1 MIYLLMFLLFP
12 FRYGR
17 AQQTLFPAA
26 TPLAVRSPYLNCWN
40 HASTTWPGT
49 FEPYQIRPWY
59 FLLRIDGSTYSFMS
73 DGLPSPGEMGGVNVT
88 DTVITP
94 TQTVIAAR
102 AGPMQVNFTF
112 LNPIEPGDWVKQSIP
127 FSYLALSAKSL
138 DGVAHSVQV
147 YSDVR
152 KDWTSGER
160 APGIPLIVFW
170 NTTSINSVLY
180 HTIRLQNPIVFTE
193 INDMAQWGSFY
204 YAMKSASNVTFS
216 VAQYITPRDLFMR
229 NGSLDNQTETNF
241 TDSDVVFAISRDL
254 GNIQATQDPVVWTI
268 GLTTDPVINY
278 TDLSGFAPQQ
288 RSLFYK
294 TRYSDDTSLIVD
306 FLDDFANAYSRAQK
320 LDQKILQ
327 AAAPV
332 SDLLGDLVSLATAQ
346 VYGSTHLTVGMEANG
361 TYNESDVMMFM
372 KNIGGL
378 ETNRVNAVETL
389 YSAFPAF
396 MYIDAT
402 LGRPLLEP
410 LFQLQASP
418 NYTIPYAAADLGSSY
433 PNVTIINSNH
443 SQGVEQ
449 SGNMLIMTYAHVR
462 ATGDGSLINRYYSL
476 LTSWANY
483 LSNSTLVIHD
493 RSSADGLTNLA
504 IKGIIAIE
512 AMSKMSSVVK
522 QTADADKYS
531 NTAARLYSQWKS
543 LALASDQHLV
553 ATYGEA
559 VSWTLGYN
567 LFADAWLD
575 TGIVESFIFEGQSN
589 FIDSITGFSNF
600 KFGLP
605 IDSLSVDV
613 TVAVS
618 SRIFIFLSWNLFVAA
633 MTSNQDLRTNLI
645 SRVHNRASFNASA
658 GAFPLYYDSTNG
670 STVLGRSR

>member
-1 MIYLLMFLLFP
+1 MTSLLY
-12 FRYGR
+12 RV
-17 AQQTLFPAA
+17 TSA
-26 TPLAVRSPYLNCWN
+26 TSKL
-40 HASTTWPGT
+40 
-49 FEPYQIRPWY
+49 
-59 FLLRIDGSTYSFMS
+59 
-73 DGLPSPGEMGGVNVT
+73 
-88 DTVITP
+88 
-94 TQTVIAAR
+94 
-102 AGPMQVNFTF
+102 
-112 LNPIEPGDWVKQSIP
+112 
-127 FSYLALSAKSL
+127 
-138 DGVAHSVQV
+138 
-147 YSDVR
+147 
-152 KDWTSGER
+152 
-160 APGIPLIVFW
+160 
-170 NTTSINSVLY
+170 
-180 HTIRLQNPIVFTE
+180 HTH
-193 INDMAQWGSFY
+193 
-204 YAMKSASNVTFS
+204 
-216 VAQYITPRDLFMR
+216 
-229 NGSLDNQTETNF
+229 
-241 TDSDVVFAISRDL
+241 
-254 GNIQATQDPVVWTI
+254 TI

-278 TDLSGFAPQQ
+278 TDLSGLAPQQ

-332 SDLLGDLVSLATAQ
+332 LDLLGDLVSLATAQ
-346 VYGSTHLTVGMEANG
+346 VYGSIHLTVGIEANG

-372 KNIGGL
+372 KNIGGS

-396 MYIDAT
+396 MSIDAT

-433 PNVTIINSNH
+433 PNVTIVNSNH

-449 SGNMLIMTYAHVR
+449 SGNMLIMTYAHLR

-522 QTADADKYS
+522 QTADAEKYS
-531 NTAARLYSQWKS
+531 NTAARLYGQWKS

-575 TGIVESFIFEGQSN
+575 TGVVEPSIFDGQSS
-589 FIDSITGFSNF
+589 FIDSVTGFSNF

-605 IDSLSVDV
+605 VDSLSMDI
-613 TVAVS
+613 TVAIS
-618 SRIFIFLSWNLFVAA
+618 SWNLFVAA

-645 SRVHNRASFNASA
+645 SKVHNRASFNASA
-658 GAFPLYYDSTNG
+658 GAFPLYYDSANG
-670 STVLGRSR
+670 STVLGRASPAQGAMYAPLALTAPVVQIVANASTTTSSKTTSHIGAVAGGTAGGVAVLFVVVGTIALVRRRQRQTFFRKSDGPPFSGAAMVAHPEITVTPFNLAPVEAAPLPPSQVAAPVPVGLTSKALARLRSLRSAAVCSRPTRSRPSSGGSQHTDSPTISRSGTTERGTATLPQTRRLQMEMETLRHEMQELRAERFEAPPSYGTGDGV

>member
-1 MIYLLMFLLFP
+1 M
-12 FRYGR
+12 
-17 AQQTLFPAA
+17 
-26 TPLAVRSPYLNCWN
+26 VPY
-40 HASTTWPGT
+40 
-49 FEPYQIRPWY
+49 
-59 FLLRIDGSTYSFMS
+59 
-73 DGLPSPGEMGGVNVT
+73 
-88 DTVITP
+88 
-94 TQTVIAAR
+94 
-102 AGPMQVNFTF
+102 
-112 LNPIEPGDWVKQSIP
+112 K
-127 FSYLALSAKSL
+127 
-138 DGVAHSVQV
+138 
-147 YSDVR
+147 
-152 KDWTSGER
+152 
-160 APGIPLIVFW
+160 
-170 NTTSINSVLY
+170 
-180 HTIRLQNPIVFTE
+180 
-193 INDMAQWGSFY
+193 
-204 YAMKSASNVTFS
+204 
-216 VAQYITPRDLFMR
+216 
-229 NGSLDNQTETNF
+229 NGSGWL
-241 TDSDVVFAISRDL
+241 
-254 GNIQATQDPVVWTI
+254 
-268 GLTTDPVINY
+268 VINY
-278 TDLSGFAPQQ
+278 TDLSGLAPQQ

-346 VYGSTHLTVGMEANG
+346 VYGSIHLTVGIEANG

-372 KNIGGL
+372 KNIGGS

-396 MYIDAT
+396 MSIDAT

-433 PNVTIINSNH
+433 PNVTIVNSNH

-449 SGNMLIMTYAHVR
+449 SGNMLIMTYAHLR

-522 QTADADKYS
+522 QTADAEKYS
-531 NTAARLYSQWKS
+531 NTAARLYGQWKS

-575 TGIVESFIFEGQSN
+575 TGVVEPSIFDGQSS
-589 FIDSITGFSNF
+589 FIDSVTGFSNF

-605 IDSLSVDV
+605 VDSLSMDI
-613 TVAVS
+613 TVAIS
-618 SRIFIFLSWNLFVAA
+618 SWNLFVAA

-645 SRVHNRASFNASA
+645 SKVHNRASFNASA
-658 GAFPLYYDSTNG
+658 GAFPLYYDSANG
-670 STVLGRSR
+670 STVLGRASPAQGAMYAPLALTAPVVQIVANASTTTSSKTTSHIGAVAGGTEGGVAALFVVVGTIALVRRRQRQNFFRKSDDPAFSSAAMVAHPEITVTPFNLAPVEAAPLPPSQGAAPVPVGLTSKALARLRSLRSAAVRSPPTRSRRSSGRSQHTDPPTISRSSTTERSTATLPQTRRLQMEMETLRREMQELRAERFEAPPSYGTGDGV